1 MSIIANSSVDKVKF
15 DSTIECTIIDATD
28 KLIGKY
34 KVKNESYAE
43 FYAYSQITTYNKDD
57 KVYVQIP
64 KGDYNSTKFIVG
76 KKTDKNE
83 DKPYNFVNP
92 FNTFI
97 DLTGNFFVAKDNNKE
112 VWSIL
117 ANGSEKEI
125 EITPKGGITFTDEQ
139 QGFTRLGLRA
149 DFRAWLETL
158 GVVSGNYGLKLNI
171 YGIKDD
177 TADNIK
183 KIEASIKNNGEVP
196 LIASIDLDT
205 NDMYGNPYNFE
216 GYYSQEIVIDT
227 SAVAK
232 IYNIKIYLYQKG
244 NFKDSDN
251 DLISYANDFNM
262 SVPPN
267 NIFVKDI
274 YMGLGISADEIE
286 NEYVRLYSLDGST
299 YVIDDKGQIDSKTI
313 RLKWV
318 HFDEDGNRVQIT
330 EHKKEDTFEVRWYM
344 YEFGA
349 PSADEYSGVYWT
361 TIEDNKNN
369 FFYQLKPRSNKIQEQ
384 VKVIILYNGKVY
396 RSNIITFNNEKQVP
410 NDATID
416 SLNALSIYCE
426 DQTNGNYLIYNQ
438 ANYLMNRSD
447 GKISRKLT
455 LHFDSKTQ
463 AITNGIIGKNQNGES
478 KLVEAQRVIWQIPIK
493 NTMLNF
499 GIKDD
504 GTDAIYKEIVI
515 DLTNENV
522 NVSPGEFSLDYTI
535 NTFYSA
541 NKSNNTV
548 IAKVEKDGI
557 VYTAIK
563 DFTFGQAGINGTDCT
578 LVIDMVAHES
588 LNNKVFTAIRSGV
601 RDKYIFKAQLYDNE
615 GKEVTNFNNCKWTW
629 KFMTGSTVNN
639 VALTDPT
646 VEPYTEKF
654 YKQLSVN
661 TTNSIMNNLIILQ
674 VTLSGWGDYD
684 LTAYYPV
691 PITTLDNAYINGPTE
706 VIYLSN
712 GEPIFSKEPYKL
724 FVNGEVNNNA
734 TWDIYPTGS
743 TDKFIGQIKY
753 NDKKKEYRL
762 SPMNFYVDGVS
773 VYGVQ
778 GKQNGNVVWSQ
789 PILVIQ
795 NKYPSAMVN
804 KWDGQLNID
813 SDNNFIGV
821 AQIAAGKKENNNTF
835 TGVLMGSFGDGKAD
849 SSLSKNTGVYGYY
862 QGKQV
867 YALKDDGTATF
878 GKSGNGRITINGS
891 TSQIKSE
898 GYDSGNGLLID
909 LKESKIDGKSN
920 SYSAFLLNKSSPYLT
935 IKDPVSN
942 TTLMNVG
949 NNSYYLKSKNYTTDG
964 TAGMHINLNDGSI
977 IANTGTFKDA
987 IYINYAGS
995 TGTKYWKAGTY
1006 TLNYILNEIATAAY
1020 DANYAVGELEDLV
1033 GTLDR
1038 QIERIDT
1045 NQTNL
1050 EYVKDVLSIGT
1061 FNYNPYLHAYG
1072 RSFPR
1077 VYVTTGDAALQYS
1090 PNIYVQ
1096 CNSDGGHVFGG
1107 LKVDGEK
1114 ITSDRHFKQNIDYQ
1128 LVKYKDLFFNLKPA
1142 SFEMKSS
1149 PEKTKLGFIAQDV
1162 QEALEAN
1169 NYNLTLTEYDKIFD
1183 GLCLDYNSLFV
1194 LNTYMLQEAYK
1205 EILLLKSQIKDL
1217 KEKKE
1222 NE

>member
-15 DSTIECTIIDATD
+15 DSTIECTIVDATD

-43 FYAYSQITTYNKDD
+43 FYAYSQITTYNKGD

-117 ANGSEKEI
+117 ANGNEKEI
-125 EITPKGGITFTDEQ
+125 EITPNGGITFTDEQ

-158 GVVSGNYGLKLNI
+158 GVISGNYGLKLNI

-183 KIEASIKNNGEVP
+183 KIENSIKNNGEIP

-232 IYNIKIYLYQKG
+232 IYNIKIFLYQKN
-244 NFKDSDN
+244 NFKDSNN

-262 SVPPN
+262 SIPPN

-299 YVIDDKGQIDSKTI
+299 YVIDDKGQIDSKAI

-318 HFDEDGNRVQIT
+318 HFDEDGNRIQIT
-330 EHKKEDTFEVRWYM
+330 EHKKDDTFEVRWYM

-361 TIEDNKNN
+361 AIKDNKNN
-369 FFYQLKPRSNKIQEQ
+369 FYYQLKPRSNKNQEQ

-416 SLNALSIYCE
+416 SLNALSIHCE

-455 LHFDSKTQ
+455 LHFDSKTY
-463 AITNGIIGKNQNGES
+463 AISNGIIGKNQNGES
-478 KLVEAQRVIWQIPIK
+478 KLVEVQRVIWQIPIK

-504 GTDAIYKEIVI
+504 GTDATYKEIII

-522 NVSPGEFSLDYTI
+522 SVSPGEFSLNYTI
-535 NTFYSA
+535 NTFYSS

-548 IAKVEKDGI
+548 IAKIEKDGI

-563 DFTFGQAGINGTDCT
+563 DFTFGQAGTNGTDCT
-578 LVIDMVAHES
+578 LVIDMVAHEN
-588 LNNKVFTAIRSGV
+588 LNNKVFTAIKSDM
-601 RDKYIFKAQLYDNE
+601 RDNYTFRAQLYDNE
-615 GKEVTNFNNCKWTW
+615 GKEITDFKNCSWIW
-629 KFMTGSTVNN
+629 SFMSGSTVNN
-639 VALTDPT
+639 VDLQNTNN
-646 VEPYTEKF
+646 
-654 YKQLSVN
+654 QNCMLRVN

-674 VTLSGWGDYD
+674 VKLSGWGDYD

-712 GEPIFSKEPYKL
+712 GEPTFSKEPYKL
-724 FVNGEVNNNA
+724 FIDRKIDETV
-734 TWDIYPTGS
+734 TWSIYS
-743 TDKFIGQIKY
+743 SNFDDAFIGKVNY
-753 NDKKKEYRL
+753 NKDKKEYRL
-762 SPMNFYVDGVS
+762 NPMSFYVDGVS

-778 GKQNGNVVWSQ
+778 GKQGNKIVWTQ
-789 PILVIQ
+789 PILVLQ

-804 KWDGQLNID
+804 RWDGKFYTD
-813 SDNNFIGV
+813 VENNFLGV
-821 AQIAAGKKENNNTF
+821 AQIAAGKKDKNANTF
-835 TGVLMGSFGDGKAD
+835 TGVLIGDFGTKQNAD
-849 SSLSKNTGVYGYY
+849 SSISYNTGVYGYNNG
-862 QGKQV
+862 QQV

-878 GKSGNGRITINGS
+878 GKSSTGQIIINGTSSIIESKDFKYTYNKSGASVITGLSLDLLNGKIYAQSGTFSDNIKINYNGSTGQPWYIQYGAGEKSLSDILNAIGSAAAEAKSAASAAGAAATKAQQAADAAADVAETAASISIVASNAASNAQSAVDDLSYLSKILNYKNSSNIYLGPSVEYSSTPHLTIFNGTIGLMGGTGNYLNVTDRSIYLQGPVVINGS
-891 TSQIKSE
+891 
-898 GYDSGNGLLID
+898 L
-909 LKESKIDGKSN
+909 
-920 SYSAFLLNKSSPYLT
+920 
-935 IKDPVSN
+935 
-942 TTLMNVG
+942 
-949 NNSYYLKSKNYTTDG
+949 
-964 TAGMHINLNDGSI
+964 
-977 IANTGTFKDA
+977 
-987 IYINYAGS
+987 
-995 TGTKYWKAGTY
+995 
-1006 TLNYILNEIATAAY
+1006 TLN
-1020 DANYAVGELEDLV
+1020 G
-1033 GTLDR
+1033 
-1038 QIERIDT
+1038 
-1045 NQTNL
+1045 
-1050 EYVKDVLSIGT
+1050 
-1061 FNYNPYLHAYG
+1061 
-1072 RSFPR
+1072 
-1077 VYVTTGDAALQYS
+1077 
-1090 PNIYVQ
+1090 
-1096 CNSDGGHVFGG
+1096 
-1107 LKVDGEK
+1107 
-1114 ITSDRHFKQNIDYQ
+1114 
-1128 LVKYKDLFFNLKPA
+1128 
-1142 SFEMKSS
+1142 
-1149 PEKTKLGFIAQDV
+1149 
-1162 QEALEAN
+1162 
-1169 NYNLTLTEYDKIFD
+1169 
-1183 GLCLDYNSLFV
+1183 
-1194 LNTYMLQEAYK
+1194 K
-1205 EILLLKSQIKDL
+1205 EIIG
-1217 KEKKE
+1217 
-1222 NE
+1222 

>member
-112 VWSIL
+112 IWSIL
-117 ANGSEKEI
+117 ANGNEKEI

-183 KIEASIKNNGEVP
+183 KIEESIKNNGEVP
-196 LIASIDLDT
+196 LIASIELDT

-244 NFKDSDN
+244 NFKDSNN

-318 HFDEDGNRVQIT
+318 HFDEDGNRVQII
-330 EHKKEDTFEVRWYM
+330 EHKKDDTFEVRWYI

-361 TIEDNKNN
+361 AIEDNKNN
-369 FFYQLKPRSNKIQEQ
+369 FYYKLKPRSNKNQEQ

-396 RSNIITFNNEKQVP
+396 RSNIITFNNEKQAP

-455 LHFDSKTQ
+455 LHFDSKTY

-504 GTDAIYKEIVI
+504 GTDATYKEIVI

-563 DFTFGQAGINGTDCT
+563 DFTFGQAGTNGTDCT

-615 GKEVTNFNNCKWTW
+615 GKEVTNFNNCTWTW

-639 VALTDPT
+639 IALTDPT
-646 VEPYTEKF
+646 MEPYTEKF

-712 GEPIFSKEPYKL
+712 GEPTFSKEPYKL
-724 FVNGEVNNNA
+724 FVNGKVDNDA
-734 TWDIYPTGS
+734 TWSIYPTES
-743 TDKFIGQIKY
+743 TDKFIGKIKY

-878 GKSGNGRITINGS
+878 GKSGNGQIEIKGDS
-891 TSQIKSE
+891 GKIKSA
-898 GYDSGNGLLID
+898 GYDNGNGLLID
-909 LKESKIDGKSN
+909 LLNNKIDGIKN
-920 SYSAFLLNKSSPYLT
+920 NKSVFQLSQREPFLEINT
-935 IKDPVSN
+935 PVENSN
-942 TTLMNVG
+942 QTPTTLLSVG
-949 NNSYYLKSKNYTTDG
+949 ASTYYLQSKNYNASTNTG
-964 TAGMHINLNDGSI
+964 TYFNLNTGNITTNNITVNS
-977 IANTGTFKDA
+977 GTFKDD
-987 IYINYAGS
+987 ITINYTGNTGS
-995 TGTKYWKAGTY
+995 GWSYGSQS
-1006 TLNYILNEIATAAY
+1006 LNYILNKIGEAAAEAKSLSEASVGWIQGIA
-1020 DANYAVGELEDLV
+1020 DAQGRADEAISQLTYVSQILNYRNGS
-1033 GTLDR
+1033 GN
-1038 QIERIDT
+1038 I
-1045 NQTNL
+1045 
-1050 EYVKDVLSIGT
+1050 
-1061 FNYNPYLHAYG
+1061 YLHYWNQESSARFVVQSNGTVGMIGGTGY
-1072 RSFPR
+1072 
-1077 VYVTTGDAALQYS
+1077 YLNVTDNSIYLQGPVIINGS
-1090 PNIYVQ
+1090 
-1096 CNSDGGHVFGG
+1096 
-1107 LKVDGEK
+1107 
-1114 ITSDRHFKQNIDYQ
+1114 
-1128 LVKYKDLFFNLKPA
+1128 
-1142 SFEMKSS
+1142 
-1149 PEKTKLGFIAQDV
+1149 
-1162 QEALEAN
+1162 
-1169 NYNLTLTEYDKIFD
+1169 LTLN
-1183 GLCLDYNSLFV
+1183 G
-1194 LNTYMLQEAYK
+1194 K
-1205 EILLLKSQIKDL
+1205 EITG
-1217 KEKKE
+1217 
-1222 NE
+1222 

>member
-43 FYAYSQITTYNKDD
+43 FYAYSQITTYNKGD

-64 KGDYNSTKFIVG
+64 EGDYNSTKFIVG

-83 DKPYNFVNP
+83 NKPYNFVNP

-97 DLTGNFFVAKDNNKE
+97 DLTGNFFIAKDNNKE
-112 VWSIL
+112 IWSIL
-117 ANGSEKEI
+117 ANGNEEEI
-125 EITPKGGITFTDEQ
+125 EITPNGGITFTDEQ

-158 GVVSGNYGLKLNI
+158 GVISGNYGLKINI

-183 KIEASIKNNGEVP
+183 KIEASIKNNGETP

-232 IYNIKIYLYQKG
+232 IYNIKIFLYQKD
-244 NFKDSDN
+244 NFKDSN
-251 DLISYANDFNM
+251 NNLISYANDFNM
-262 SVPPN
+262 SIPPN

-313 RLKWV
+313 KLKWV
-318 HFDEDGNRVQIT
+318 HFDEDGNRTQIT
-330 EHKKEDTFEVRWYM
+330 EHKKEDTFEVRWYA

-361 TIEDNKNN
+361 AIEDNKNN
-369 FFYQLKPRSNKIQEQ
+369 FYYQLKPRSNKNQEQ

-416 SLNALSIYCE
+416 SLNALSIHCE

-455 LHFDSKTQ
+455 LHFDSKTY
-463 AITNGIIGKNQNGES
+463 AINNGIIGKNQDGES

-504 GTDAIYKEIVI
+504 GTDATYKEIII

-522 NVSPGEFSLDYTI
+522 NVSPGEFSLNYTI
-535 NTFYSA
+535 NTFYSS

-557 VYTAIK
+557 VYTSIK
-563 DFTFGQAGINGTDCT
+563 DFTFGQVGTNGTDCT
-578 LVIDMVAHES
+578 LVIDMIAHEN
-588 LNNKVFTAIRSGV
+588 LNNKVFTAIKSGV
-601 RDKYIFKAQLYDNE
+601 RDNYTFRAQLYDNE
-615 GKEVTNFNNCKWTW
+615 GKEITNFEKCNWTW
-629 KFMTGSTVNN
+629 SFMAGSTVNN
-639 VALTDPT
+639 VDLQNTNNQNC
-646 VEPYTEKF
+646 V
-654 YKQLSVN
+654 LRVN
-661 TTNSIMNNLIILQ
+661 TTNSIMSNLIILQ
-674 VTLSGWGDYD
+674 VKLSGWGDYD

-691 PITTLDNAYINGPTE
+691 PITTLDNTYINGPTE

-712 GEPIFSKEPYKL
+712 GEPTFSKEPYKL
-724 FVNGEVNNNA
+724 FVNGEVDEIA
-734 TWDIYPTGS
+734 TWSIYS
-743 TDKFIGQIKY
+743 SNSNDAFIGKINY
-753 NDKKKEYRL
+753 NEDKKEYRL
-762 SPMNFYVDGVS
+762 SPMSFYVDGVS

-778 GKQNGNVVWSQ
+778 GKQGNKIVWTQ
-789 PILVIQ
+789 PILVLQ

-804 KWDGQLNID
+804 KWDGKFYTD
-813 SDNNFIGV
+813 VENNFLGV
-821 AQIAAGKKENNNTF
+821 AQIAAGKKDKNANTF
-835 TGVLMGSFGDGKAD
+835 TGVLIGDFGTKQNAD
-849 SSLSKNTGVYGYY
+849 SSISYNTGVYGYNNGY
-862 QGKQV
+862 QV

-878 GKSGNGRITINGS
+878 GKSSTGQIIINGTSSIIESKDFEYTYNESGASVITGLSLDLLNGKIYAQSGTFSDNIKINYNGSTGQPWYIQYGAGEKSLSDILNAIGSAAAEAKSAASAAGAAATKAQQAADAAADVAKTAASISIVASNAASNAQSAVDDLSYLSKILNYKNSSNIYLGPSVEYSSTPNLTIFNGTIGLMGGTGNYLNVTDRSIYLQGPVVINGS
-891 TSQIKSE
+891 
-898 GYDSGNGLLID
+898 L
-909 LKESKIDGKSN
+909 
-920 SYSAFLLNKSSPYLT
+920 
-935 IKDPVSN
+935 
-942 TTLMNVG
+942 
-949 NNSYYLKSKNYTTDG
+949 
-964 TAGMHINLNDGSI
+964 
-977 IANTGTFKDA
+977 
-987 IYINYAGS
+987 
-995 TGTKYWKAGTY
+995 
-1006 TLNYILNEIATAAY
+1006 TLN
-1020 DANYAVGELEDLV
+1020 G
-1033 GTLDR
+1033 
-1038 QIERIDT
+1038 
-1045 NQTNL
+1045 
-1050 EYVKDVLSIGT
+1050 
-1061 FNYNPYLHAYG
+1061 
-1072 RSFPR
+1072 
-1077 VYVTTGDAALQYS
+1077 
-1090 PNIYVQ
+1090 
-1096 CNSDGGHVFGG
+1096 
-1107 LKVDGEK
+1107 
-1114 ITSDRHFKQNIDYQ
+1114 
-1128 LVKYKDLFFNLKPA
+1128 
-1142 SFEMKSS
+1142 
-1149 PEKTKLGFIAQDV
+1149 
-1162 QEALEAN
+1162 
-1169 NYNLTLTEYDKIFD
+1169 
-1183 GLCLDYNSLFV
+1183 
-1194 LNTYMLQEAYK
+1194 K
-1205 EILLLKSQIKDL
+1205 EITG
-1217 KEKKE
+1217 
-1222 NE
+1222 

>member
-15 DSTIECTIIDATD
+15 DSTIECTIIDAID

-43 FYAYSQITTYNKDD
+43 FYAYSQITTYNKGD

-97 DLTGNFFVAKDNNKE
+97 DLTGNFFIAKDNNKE

-117 ANGSEKEI
+117 ANGNEEEI
-125 EITPKGGITFTDEQ
+125 EITPNGGITFTDEQ
-139 QGFTRLGLRA
+139 QGFTRLGLRV

-183 KIEASIKNNGEVP
+183 KIENSIKNNGEIP

-232 IYNIKIYLYQKG
+232 IYNIKIFLYQKG
-244 NFKDSDN
+244 NFKDSN
-251 DLISYANDFNM
+251 NNLISYANDFNM
-262 SVPPN
+262 SIPPN

-313 RLKWV
+313 KLKWV
-318 HFDEDGNRVQIT
+318 HFDEDGNRTQIT
-330 EHKKEDTFEVRWYM
+330 EHKKDDAFEVRWYM

-361 TIEDNKNN
+361 TIKDNKNN
-369 FFYQLKPRSNKIQEQ
+369 FYYQLKPRSNKNQEQ
-384 VKVIILYNGKVY
+384 IKVIILYNGKIY

-416 SLNALSIYCE
+416 SLNALSIHCE

-455 LHFDSKTQ
+455 LHFDSKTY
-463 AITNGIIGKNQNGES
+463 AINNGIIGKNQDGES

-504 GTDAIYKEIVI
+504 GTDATYKEIII

-522 NVSPGEFSLDYTI
+522 NVSPGEFSLNYTI
-535 NTFYSA
+535 NTFYSS

-548 IAKVEKDGI
+548 IAKIEKDGI
-557 VYTAIK
+557 VYTSIK
-563 DFTFGQAGINGTDCT
+563 DFTFGQVGTNGTDCT
-578 LVIDMVAHES
+578 LVIDMIAHEN
-588 LNNKVFTAIRSGV
+588 LNNKVFTAIKSGV
-601 RDKYIFKAQLYDNE
+601 RDNYTFRAQLYDNE
-615 GKEVTNFNNCKWTW
+615 GKEITNFEKCNWTW
-629 KFMTGSTVNN
+629 SFMAGSTVNN
-639 VALTDPT
+639 VDLQNTNNQNC
-646 VEPYTEKF
+646 V
-654 YKQLSVN
+654 LRVN
-661 TTNSIMNNLIILQ
+661 TTNSIMSNLIILQ
-674 VTLSGWGDYD
+674 VKLSGWGDYD

-691 PITTLDNAYINGPTE
+691 PITTLDNTYINGPTE

-712 GEPIFSKEPYKL
+712 GEPTFSKEPYKL
-724 FVNGEVNNNA
+724 FVNGEVDEIA
-734 TWDIYPTGS
+734 TWSIYS
-743 TDKFIGQIKY
+743 SNSNDAFIGKINY
-753 NDKKKEYRL
+753 NEDKKEYRL
-762 SPMNFYVDGVS
+762 SPMSFYIDGVS

-778 GKQNGNVVWSQ
+778 GKQGNKIVWTQ
-789 PILVIQ
+789 PILVLQ

-804 KWDGQLNID
+804 KWDGKFYTD
-813 SDNNFIGV
+813 VENNFLGV
-821 AQIAAGKKENNNTF
+821 AQIAAGKKDKNANTF
-835 TGVLMGSFGDGKAD
+835 TGVLIGDFGTKQNAD
-849 SSLSKNTGVYGYY
+849 SSISYNTGVYGYNNGY
-862 QGKQV
+862 QV

-878 GKSGNGRITINGS
+878 GKSSTGQIIINGTSSIIESKDFEYTYNESGASIITGLSLDLLNGKIYAQSGTFSDNIKINYNGSTGQPWYIQYGAGEKSLSDILNAIGSAAAEAKSAASAAGAAATKAQQAADAAAGVAETAASISIVASNAASNAQSAVDDLSYLSKILNYKNSRNIYLGPSVEYSSTPNLTIFNGTIGLMGGTGNYLNVTDRSIYLQGPVVINGS
-891 TSQIKSE
+891 
-898 GYDSGNGLLID
+898 L
-909 LKESKIDGKSN
+909 
-920 SYSAFLLNKSSPYLT
+920 
-935 IKDPVSN
+935 
-942 TTLMNVG
+942 
-949 NNSYYLKSKNYTTDG
+949 
-964 TAGMHINLNDGSI
+964 
-977 IANTGTFKDA
+977 
-987 IYINYAGS
+987 
-995 TGTKYWKAGTY
+995 
-1006 TLNYILNEIATAAY
+1006 TLN
-1020 DANYAVGELEDLV
+1020 G
-1033 GTLDR
+1033 
-1038 QIERIDT
+1038 
-1045 NQTNL
+1045 
-1050 EYVKDVLSIGT
+1050 
-1061 FNYNPYLHAYG
+1061 
-1072 RSFPR
+1072 
-1077 VYVTTGDAALQYS
+1077 
-1090 PNIYVQ
+1090 
-1096 CNSDGGHVFGG
+1096 
-1107 LKVDGEK
+1107 
-1114 ITSDRHFKQNIDYQ
+1114 
-1128 LVKYKDLFFNLKPA
+1128 
-1142 SFEMKSS
+1142 
-1149 PEKTKLGFIAQDV
+1149 
-1162 QEALEAN
+1162 
-1169 NYNLTLTEYDKIFD
+1169 
-1183 GLCLDYNSLFV
+1183 
-1194 LNTYMLQEAYK
+1194 K
-1205 EILLLKSQIKDL
+1205 EITG
-1217 KEKKE
+1217 
-1222 NE
+1222 